1 MGSSSLGVE
10 SAGNEEHSEA
20 VVVEPVEFLL
30 DAAPALVQGV
40 PGKAD
45 GMERVHHCRRG
56 LAVGSSSLAAVL
68 DQVNPS
74 IATTSTPSH
83 RALGHCASHALN
95 AALEQPSTM
104 SSNLAGPVPART
116 TSWAAT
122 RTGHEP
128 AAG

>member
-1 MGSSSLGVE
+1 ME

-30 DAAPALVQGV
+30 DAAPALVQGA
-40 PGKAD
+40 PSKAD

-56 LAVGSSSLAAVL
+56 WGFLAGGGLEPGESVHRDHLYPIAPRLGALRQPRFGAA
-68 DQVNPS
+68 S
-74 IATTSTPSH
+74 I
-83 RALGHCASHALN
+83 
-95 AALEQPSTM
+95 M

-116 TSWAAT
+116 ASSAAT

>member
-1 MGSSSLGVE
+1 
-10 SAGNEEHSEA
+10 
-20 VVVEPVEFLL
+20 VEFLL

-45 GMERVHHCRRG
+45 DMERFHHCRRG
-56 LAVGSSSLAAVL
+56 WDFLAGDGLEPGKSVHRDHLNPIAPRLGALCQPRFGAA
-68 DQVNPS
+68 S
-74 IATTSTPSH
+74 I
-83 RALGHCASHALN
+83 
-95 AALEQPSTM
+95 M

-116 TSWAAT
+116 ASWAAT

>member
-30 DAAPALVQGV
+30 GAAPALVQGV

-74 IATTSTPSH
+74 IATTSAPSH
-83 RALGHCASHALN
+83 HALGTLCQPRFGAASI
-95 AALEQPSTM
+95 M

-116 TSWAAT
+116 ASWAAT

>member
-10 SAGNEEHSEA
+10 SASNEEHSEA

-30 DAAPALVQGV
+30 DAAPALVQGA
-40 PGKAD
+40 PSKAD
-45 GMERVHHCRRG
+45 DKERAHHRRRG
-56 LAVGSSSLAAVL
+56 WEFLAGGGRGPGEPVHRDHLYPIAPRLGALRQPRFKRGFGAA
-68 DQVNPS
+68 S
-74 IATTSTPSH
+74 I
-83 RALGHCASHALN
+83 
-95 AALEQPSTM
+95 M

-116 TSWAAT
+116 ASSTAT